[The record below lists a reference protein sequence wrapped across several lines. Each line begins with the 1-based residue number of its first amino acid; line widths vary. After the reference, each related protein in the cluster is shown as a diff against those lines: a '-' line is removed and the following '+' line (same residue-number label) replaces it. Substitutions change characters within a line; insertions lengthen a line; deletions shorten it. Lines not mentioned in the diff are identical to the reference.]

1 MPKCGPLDCLFSELP
16 QISSTSAKELLS
28 GVMEKDAGHDD
39 QAMVQELS
47 DLAEPAI
54 AANSCKAGCE
64 RGIVRAASQGLL
76 QGRARLKGRPWHPT
90 LQMSLTALR

>member
-1 MPKCGPLDCLFSELP
+1 MDLWTAFSLSFP

-64 RGIVRAASQGLL
+64 RGIVRALSRSASGP
-76 QGRARLKGRPWHPT
+76 GA
-90 LQMSLTALR
+90 S